1 MFKRHLRSVFVVPS
15 FAKLNRVPENDEGQG
30 GDEGDSKGGKG
41 GTGGGGVADDDGGE
55 GGEKG
60 GKGKGEYVSRADHE
74 RALADLNRFKKA
86 AEKAAQEKKDAE
98 TARLKKENDYKTL
111 AEQKEQEAKEA
122 REEADRLKSSYVNDR
137 KFNAVR
143 QQCETLGLRP
153 EAISDLESL
162 DLEDIQIETTST
174 GKINVLGADR
184 FAKALK
190 AKKPHWFADKAAPKV
205 NTNGQRILDSGDTL
219 TAKDLLKLQAEG
231 QKSGDMSKYYEAH
244 KKFQQ
249 QRMAGSR
256 R

>member
-30 GDEGDSKGGKG
+30 GDEGDGKGGKG
-41 GTGGGGVADDDGGE
+41 GNGGGAADDGDDGDD
-55 GGEKG
+55 
-60 GKGKGEYVSRADHE
+60 KGKGGRENYVSRADHE

-86 AEKAAQEKKDAE
+86 AEKAAQEKKEAE

-143 QQCETLGLRP
+143 QQCDALGLRP

-231 QKSGDMSKYYEAH
+231 QKSGDMSKYHEAH